1 LDVLIIGG
9 LSGSGKSVALDML
22 EDLDYY
28 CVDNIPTRI
37 LSLVIDELLA
47 TGDPR
52 FEKIAIGLDAKPGP
66 EDPDQV
72 SDLVNRLKQDGIS
85 CKVVFL
91 QAETDVLLNRYSETR
106 RKHPLTSKGMSLND
120 AIASERELLAP
131 ISDLAE
137 FAVDTSRMSVHDLRE
152 AVRDRL
158 AKSRDQRLTLLF
170 RSFGYKNGMPGDAD
184 FVFDARCLP
193 NPYWKTSLRGQT
205 GRDSEVM
212 EYLESHAAVSRY
224 VDDILSFLE
233 NWVPEFRR
241 SNRSYLTVAVGCT
254 GGQHRS
260 VYVVEKLAAQFD
272 KDGLQILLRHSELP
286 G

>member
-1 LDVLIIGG
+1 MGFLIISG

-37 LSLVIDELLA
+37 LSLVIDELLG

-52 FEKIAIGLDAKPGP
+52 FEMVAIGLDAKPGP
-66 EDPDQV
+66 GDPDQV
-72 SDLVNRLKQDGIS
+72 SALIGELKLKGIP

-91 QAETDVLLNRYSETR
+91 QAETEVLLNRYSETK
-106 RKHPLTSKGMSLND
+106 RKHPLSNRGMGLED
-120 AIASERELLAP
+120 AIALERELLAP

-137 FAVDTSRMSVHDLRE
+137 FAIDTSRMSVHDLRE
-152 AVRDRL
+152 TVRDRL
-158 AKSRDQRLTLLF
+158 TDNQNQQMTLLF

-193 NPYWKTSLRGQT
+193 NPYWKISLRSLT
-205 GRDSEVM
+205 GRDSEVI
-212 EYLESHAAVSRY
+212 EYLDNHEVVPRF
-224 VDDILSFLE
+224 VDDIVAFLE
-233 NWVPEFRR
+233 GWVPEFRK

-260 VYVVEKLAAQFD
+260 VYVVEQLAAKFD
-272 KDGLQILLRHSELP
+272 TQDHRVVLRHSELAD
-286 G
+286 

>member
-1 LDVLIIGG
+1 MDVLIIGG

-47 TGDPR
+47 TGDAR

-66 EDPDQV
+66 EDSDQV
-72 SDLVNRLKQDGIS
+72 SNLVNRLRQGGLS

-106 RKHPLTSKGMSLND
+106 RKHPLTSQGMSLKD
-120 AIASERELLAP
+120 AIASEREILAP

-137 FAVDTSRMSVHDLRE
+137 FVVDTSRMSVHDLRE

-158 AKSRDQRLTLLF
+158 SKSGDQRLTVLF

-193 NPYWKTSLRGQT
+193 NPYWKISLRGQT
-205 GRDSEVM
+205 GRDPEVM
-212 EYLESHAAVSRY
+212 AYLESHEAVSRY
-224 VDDILSFLE
+224 VDDIISFLE

-260 VYVVEKLAAQFD
+260 VYVVERLAAQFD

>member
-1 LDVLIIGG
+1 MGLLIISG

-37 LSLVIDELLA
+37 LSLVIDELLD

-52 FEKIAIGLDAKPGP
+52 FEMVAIGLDARPGP
-66 EDPDQV
+66 GDPDQV
-72 SDLVNRLKQDGIS
+72 SDLIDQLRKKNIP
-85 CKVVFL
+85 CKLVFL
-91 QAETDVLLNRYSETR
+91 QANTEVLLKRYSETK
-106 RKHPLTSKGMSLND
+106 RKHPLSSRGVALRD
-120 AIASERELLAP
+120 AIALERELLAP

-137 FAVDTSRMSVHDLRE
+137 LAIDTSRMSVHDLRE

-158 AKSRDQRLTLLF
+158 TGSRNEQLTLLF

-193 NPYWKTSLRGQT
+193 NPYWEKSLRNLNGKDT
-205 GRDSEVM
+205 AVV
-212 EYLESHAAVSRY
+212 EYLDSHEVVARF
-224 VDDILSFLE
+224 VDDIASFLE
-233 NWVPEFRR
+233 NWVPEIHK
-241 SNRSYLTVAVGCT
+241 SNRSYLTVAIGCT

-260 VYVVEKLAAQFD
+260 VYVVEKLAARFD
-272 KDGLQILLRHSELP
+272 RDQHRVLLRHSELAD
-286 G
+286 

>member
-1 LDVLIIGG
+1 MGLSIISG

-22 EDLDYY
+22 EDLDFY

-47 TGDPR
+47 TGDAR
-52 FEKIAIGLDAKPGP
+52 FEKIAIGLDTKPGP
-66 EDPDQV
+66 NDSDQI
-72 SDLVNRLKQDGIS
+72 SDLVGRLRQDGIP

-91 QAETDVLLNRYSETR
+91 QAETAVLLNRYSETR
-106 RKHPLTSKGMSLND
+106 RRHPLTSRGVGLKD
-120 AIASERELLAP
+120 AIALERELLAP

-137 FAVDTSRMSVHDLRE
+137 FVVDTSRMSVHDLRE
-152 AVRDRL
+152 AIRDRL
-158 AKSRDQRLTLLF
+158 TESKDQQLTLLF

-193 NPYWKTSLRGQT
+193 NPYWKINLRGQT
-205 GRDSEVM
+205 GRDSEV
-212 EYLESHAAVSRY
+212 EQYLESHAAVSRY
-224 VDDILSFLE
+224 VDDIALFLE
-233 NWVPEFRR
+233 RWVPEFRK

-272 KDGLQILLRHSELP
+272 KASHQILLRHSELP
-286 G
+286 D